1 MAIATPLTV
10 RLEPVTTL
18 SRGSSPI
25 LSNGSPGIKW
35 NEAVLSGAAKS
46 FCDGQAAN
54 TAESFVRHV
63 FSDLSPRDV
72 DSNTTLK
79 SVTDYFLKALET
91 QIQLKSAGDGTR
103 SFSNT
108 PLQERLEAKSTNLQN
123 PDNTLTL
130 EDPGENLDLVNSH
143 EYLAANSTN
152 STNHEEYSHSNGFDE
167 ALPKYKNIFRRFS
180 LMGLAKGRGFSV
192 FHKQHSDEVE
202 LSHSNGDNYLV
213 SGSSGN
219 NRGERRKMKLSKIVV
234 EVIKEGL
241 VNFSSGGD
249 SAIYDGK
256 PVWHKGRLSL
266 VRAAGGYMIELYSP
280 PKASKP
286 KAGMLCLLVA
296 EARETSAL
304 EMPDHENT
312 FVLKADGIGMN
323 AASQE
328 YVVEVSDG
336 DDLKAWILAIQ
347 SCMQPQGITLDEFA
361 ERRSRLGGMP
371 ESQSLQFFRRDP
383 MSLNFGTNSSPS
395 QRRGLPTSNGDNGH
409 GTQLVSHLGSN
420 NGADQVPLSSITSSN
435 CSNNSLSNRAP
446 LSLGYDDVPEVV
458 LQLVDYPWFHGNLC
472 RADAAQLVLNAS
484 LRRTNN
490 SSEQLAGDSNNPS
503 NSPSHPNHGLFLVR
517 QSETRRGEF
526 VLTFNY
532 QRRAKHLRL
541 ILNTDGQCRVQH
553 MWFNSIFDCLEHFRV
568 QAIPLESGA
577 NSDVKLGDF
586 VVCVADRVHASNS
599 ISGQINA
606 AGRATANLP
615 EPDEVITHNGPIR
628 TLSQSL
634 DIFRTDG
641 SRRAKENAYSFV

>member
-25 LSNGSPGIKW
+25 SSNGSPGIKW
-35 NEAVLSGAAKS
+35 NDAVLPGAAKA
-46 FCDGQAAN
+46 FCDVQAAN
-54 TAESFVRHV
+54 TAEIFVRHV
-63 FSDLSPRDV
+63 LTDLQPRDV

-79 SVTDYFLKALET
+79 SLSDYFVKAVET
-91 QIQLKSAGDGTR
+91 QIQLKSAGDGSL
-103 SFSNT
+103 SFSTT
-108 PLQERLEAKSTNLQN
+108 PLQERLELISSNQN
-123 PDNTLTL
+123 ADNARVL
-130 EDPGENLDLVNSH
+130 EDPSENLDHVNSH

-152 STNHEEYSHSNGFDE
+152 STNHEEYLNSNGFDDS
-167 ALPKYKNIFRRFS
+167 LPKYKNIFRRFS

-202 LSHSNGDNYLV
+202 LSHSNGDTYLV
-213 SGSSGN
+213 SGMSGTN
-219 NRGERRKMKLSKIVV
+219 NGERRKMKLSKIVV

-249 SAIYDGK
+249 SGIYDGK
-256 PVWHKGRLSL
+256 PLWHKGRLSL

-312 FVLKADGIGMN
+312 FVLKADGIGMS
-323 AASQE
+323 AANQE
-328 YVVEVSDG
+328 YVIEVTDG
-336 DDLKAWILAIQ
+336 DDLKAWLLAIQ

-383 MSLNFGTNSSPS
+383 MSLNLGANSSPS
-395 QRRGLPTSNGDNGH
+395 QRRGLPGSSADTLSHNGTGNGTTQVMSHHGASNGG
-409 GTQLVSHLGSN
+409 
-420 NGADQVPLSSITSSN
+420 DQAPLSSITSSN
-435 CSNNSLSNRAP
+435 SSNNNLSNRGP

-484 LRRTNN
+484 LRRTSTNNTSEPISGDPGNPPN
-490 SSEQLAGDSNNPS
+490 SS
-503 NSPSHPNHGLFLVR
+503 SHPNHGLFLVR

-586 VVCVADRVHASNS
+586 VVCVAERGQTSNS
-599 ISGQINA
+599 SMSGHVNA
-606 AGRATANLP
+606 MGR
-615 EPDEVITHNGPIR
+615 VITHNGPIR